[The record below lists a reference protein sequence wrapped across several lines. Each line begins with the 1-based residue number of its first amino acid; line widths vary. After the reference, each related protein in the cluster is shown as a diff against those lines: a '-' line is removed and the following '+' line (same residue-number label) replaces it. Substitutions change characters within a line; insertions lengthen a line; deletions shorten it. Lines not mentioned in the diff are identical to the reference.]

1 MKNSNRSN
9 SRNLQSRFS
18 KILRRKVFLSNQL
31 KKSLLVAYYE
41 AKKNQTCVNLDLLLY
56 GLLSQP
62 KSLACRLLLTV
73 LSQYQNDKS
82 LSSRVLDNKLQRINK
97 QNLKDQ
103 RFKELSVEILN
114 ENKKTPW
121 LMPEVRQTII
131 TSIKLALQSKKKVV
145 IVTTKNVFFDLLNNE
160 IIRDSIRKL
169 VD

>member
-1 MKNSNRSN
+1 MKNSNRYN

-62 KSLACRLLLTV
+62 KSLACRLFLTV
-73 LSQYQNDKS
+73 LSQYKNDKNLS
-82 LSSRVLDNKLQRINK
+82 LRVLDNKLINK

-103 RFKELSVEILN
+103 GLKELSVEILN

-131 TSIKLALQSKKKVV
+131 NSIKLALQSKKKVV
-145 IVTTKNVFFDLLNNE
+145 IITTKNVFFDLLNNE